1 MKVSSVIL
9 VSAAVAALGVVGL
22 HLFDSLRFREAG
34 AAPAAA
40 AMPEHSAVT
49 EDPTASGDPAVPGD
63 PSASL
68 PDERA
73 PEAADPQQ
81 LALEIERAL
90 VATDTR
96 QRETAFAQ
104 MLPELLVSEPQ
115 RVVELLARQQ
125 PGEARDALREEIT
138 RQWIQRDPA
147 AAMEWM
153 RSLADAERRASATTA
168 MRTLAAYAPVQAI
181 QVAEE
186 FGVGLDDG
194 SLEHLVQ
201 IWATEKPEEARL
213 WIETQS
219 ENPRTAQLR
228 ARIEQV
234 LAQRE
239 TERR

>member
-22 HLFDSLRFREAG
+22 HLFDSLRFREPG

-40 AMPEHSAVT
+40 AIPENASAAG
-49 EDPTASGDPAVPGD
+49 DHATA
-63 PSASL
+63 L
-68 PDERA
+68 PEESA
-73 PEAADPQQ
+73 PEPADSQQ
-81 LALEIERAL
+81 LALAIERAL
-90 VATDTR
+90 VGADTQ

-125 PGEARDALREEIT
+125 PGEARDALREQIT
-138 RQWIQRDPA
+138 RQWVQRDPA

-153 RSLADAERRASATTA
+153 RSLEDAERRASATTA

-194 SLEHLVQ
+194 SLDHLVQ

-239 TERR
+239 AERR